1 MAQQK
6 SVTLVI
12 SHVLDPEHGQQYE
25 AWLGKIMPIAAEF
38 PGHLGANVIRPAPG
52 QNLRLDPVG
61 DPPPAGGGNCAAA
74 ERRRSYRSP
83 D

>member
-25 AWLGKIMPIAAEF
+25 AW
-38 PGHLGANVIRPAPG
+38 
-52 QNLRLDPVG
+52 
-61 DPPPAGGGNCAAA
+61 
-74 ERRRSYRSP
+74 
-83 D
+83 

>member
-12 SHVLDPEHGQQYE
+12 SHVLDPEHGQRYE

-38 PGHLGANVIRPAPG
+38 PGHLGANVIRPAPDRIYG
-52 QNLRLDPVG
+52 
-61 DPPPAGGGNCAAA
+61 A
-74 ERRRSYRSP
+74 
-83 D
+83 